1 MGPEREGKNL
11 LSLPENSLN
20 FYSKTVEFDENKKKK
35 KINADFK
42 SLSSLEPLHPP
53 KSWNEMGIPRE
64 GFRT

>member
-35 KINADFK
+35 KN
-42 SLSSLEPLHPP
+42 
-53 KSWNEMGIPRE
+53 
-64 GFRT
+64 